1 MPKLETSVVV
11 DATAG
16 EVWQAFTDAHV
27 FATWL
32 WPPSF
37 GTVAEIQAQQGG
49 SWSAR
54 STSVGIGVSGVYS
67 VLEEPR
73 VLRSTWVWDGE
84 PEVTDISVRAEPQSS
99 GATRVTV
106 THAGFADDEA
116 RDDHVQGWTDC
127 LARLVDRFEPGEHV

>member
-1 MPKLETSVVV
+1 MPELETSVIV
-11 DATAG
+11 DATVG
-16 EVWQAFTDAHV
+16 EVWEAFTDAHV

-32 WPPSF
+32 WPASF
-37 GTVAEIQAQQGG
+37 GTVAEIQAQPGG

-67 VLEEPR
+67 ELEEPR
-73 VLRSTWVWDGE
+73 ALRSTWVWDGE
-84 PEVTDISVRAEPQSS
+84 PEVTDISVRAAPEST

-106 THAGFADDEA
+106 THAGFADEDA

-127 LARLVDRFEPGEHV
+127 LARLVDRFEPGDPA